1 MKKKFLALLTVLAMM
16 LTLLP
21 VTVMADETTVVVTLD
36 KTNYTGRYLRVEA
49 YNKEGGKV
57 DELADDCDNLASME
71 FPKDGYVVVM
81 AFGEFTVSADGAT
94 VGPMQSSEELK
105 FYEITGFTKNT
116 TIVINPEPSV
126 VSTFDVQFDW
136 SKVPSLEVGM
146 TIENFI
152 PEGEDEIGIGDACF
166 KEFPASVSGAV
177 EAIGSVGW
185 AIRVNDSFIIDEE
198 EAGDIKAEFGDT
210 DEIIN
215 AIEKHNQNIAT
226 GIENYNGWLPLDIF
240 LSKACKLGYEINEND
255 TYAVW
260 IGIEAEIG
268 NIFAEPNAENEYSGE
283 INSNVEVGSSIY
295 LNNKEL
301 VVFFKL
307 GTLAEMEEQKNGG
320 SEEIKPPV
328 EAEKGNVDVDTKVD
342 AEAPIQNITLG
353 NNEKELLENS
363 NIFKDEEK
371 ELIASGVDSKVWLE
385 VGKVAVET
393 LKENDKVNF
402 EKAAKE
408 AVGSATNIVYFEA
421 DLFKQLGTANPE
433 KVKNPGVKIK
443 ITFEI
448 PSELLNKD
456 KNVERTYKILR
467 LHDGKV
473 EVIAG
478 EFDAETGK
486 FTFET
491 DKFSTYG
498 IVWKD
503 IEKTTGVTPGTGT
516 TPAPIAGDSAMI
528 GVYMVVVVL
537 AAAVVVMRK
546 KAANV

>member
-1 MKKKFLALLTVLAMM
+1 MM

-21 VTVMADETTVVVTLD
+21 VTAMADETTVVATLD
-36 KTNYTGRYLRVEA
+36 KTNYTGGYLRVEA
-49 YNKEGGKV
+49 YNKDGDRV
-57 DELADDCDNLASME
+57 DELGDDCENFDSME
-71 FPKDGYVVVM
+71 FTKDGYVVVM
-81 AFGEFTVSADGAT
+81 ALGEFTVSADGAT
-94 VGPMQSSEELK
+94 VGPMQNSELN

-146 TIENFI
+146 TIENFM
-152 PEGEDEIGIGDACF
+152 PEGVEEIGIGDACF
-166 KEFPASVSGAV
+166 KEVPASVSGAV
-177 EAIGSVGW
+177 EAVGGLDRVGW

-198 EAGDIKAEFGDT
+198 EADEIIAEFGDT
-210 DEIIN
+210 QEIIE
-215 AIEKHNQNIAT
+215 AIEDYNYHVNN
-226 GIENYNGWLPLDIF
+226 GIEDYNGWLPLEIF
-240 LSKACKLGYEINEND
+240 LSCACKLGYEINEND

-260 IGIEAEIG
+260 IGIEVENG
-268 NIFAEPNAENEYSGE
+268 NIFAEPNAKNEYSGE
-283 INSNVEVGSSIY
+283 IDSNVEVGSSIY

-433 KVKNPGVKIK
+433 KIKNPGVKIK

-473 EVIAG
+473 EAIAG
-478 EFDAETGK
+478 EFDAEAGK

-503 IEKTTGVTPGTGT
+503 IEKTSGT
-516 TPAPIAGDSAMI
+516 TPTPTPTPDPTPAPNSGDSAMV
-528 GVYMVVVVL
+528 GLYMALVVVG
-537 AAAVVVMRK
+537 AAVVLKGK
-546 KAANV
+546 KVTNV

>member
-36 KTNYTGRYLRVEA
+36 KTNYTGNYLTVVA
-49 YNKEGGKV
+49 YDNEDRKV
-57 DELADDCDNLASME
+57 AELDRDCDNFASIE
-71 FPKDGYVVVM
+71 FSKDCYVHVS
-81 AFGEFTVSADGAT
+81 AIGEFTVSADGAT
-94 VGPMQSSEELK
+94 VGPMQSSELN
-105 FYEITGFTKNT
+105 FYKITGFTKNT

-146 TIENFI
+146 TIENFM
-152 PEGEDEIGIGDACF
+152 PEGEEEIGDACF
-166 KEFPASVSGAV
+166 KESPASVSGAV
-177 EAIGSVGW
+177 EDTGNFGW
-185 AIRVNDSFIIDEE
+185 AIRVNDSYIIDEE
-198 EAGDIKAEFGDT
+198 EAGDIKAEFGNT
-210 DEIIN
+210 QEIIE
-215 AIEKHNQNIAT
+215 AIEDHNENVT
-226 GIENYNGWLPLDIF
+226 GGIQNYNGWLPLEIF
-240 LSKACKLGYEINEND
+240 LYDACKLGYEINEND

-268 NIFAEPNAENEYSGE
+268 NIFAEPNAKNEYSGE
-283 INSNVEVGSSIY
+283 IDSNVEVGSSIY

-516 TPAPIAGDSAMI
+516 TPAPIAGDSAMV
-528 GVYMVVVVL
+528 GLYMVVVVL